1 MRAVKSV
8 LVMAGSLR
16 QRHPDF
22 DEETL
27 LINAMR
33 DANVPKF
40 LFQDLPLFMGIIQ
53 DLYPTADIK
62 ENVYPDLERAINN

>member
-8 LVMAGSLR
+8 LVMAGKLR
-16 QRHPDF
+16 QLYPDL
-22 DEETL
+22 DEQTL

-53 DLYPTADIK
+53 DLYPSAKIE
-62 ENVYPDLERAINN
+62 ENVYPELERCIDI

>member
-1 MRAVKSV
+1 
-8 LVMAGSLR
+8 MAGSLR
-16 QRHPDF
+16 LRKPDL

-53 DLYPTADIK
+53 DLYPTATIK
-62 ENVYPDLERAINN
+62 ENIYPDLERAINN